1 MSLTRRGSCLSFHQ
15 VAQEMVA
22 GPGSVFAV
30 LEKTESVRASEGLG
44 AGGGG
49 EWEGEMHSR

>member
-15 VAQEMVA
+15 VAQDMVA

-30 LEKTESVRASEGLG
+30 LERTESVQASEGLG

-49 EWEGEMHSR
+49 EWEEEMHSR